1 MRTEF
6 VVGAAAAASDFSQ
19 KNNCSAFF
27 AMFQIIAVHNAH
39 WRDTVFH
46 SLCVII
52 VLGWVENNHH
62 TEFFKL
68 QQSRC
73 KRFCKN

>member
-1 MRTEF
+1 MTTRTEF

-19 KNNCSAFF
+19 KKQLFSFFF

-52 VLGWVENNHH
+52 EVGWAENN
-62 TEFFKL
+62 
-68 QQSRC
+68 
-73 KRFCKN
+73 N